1 MTLSEADKDA
11 MARAIALMQSGSR
24 RDREQIGHYLATESW
39 ERSGEFAAYV
49 CQDRSLK
56 LRPWAPPPCWM
67 RKPEYI
73 AAALARPYGIDGER
87 QAGELARDLIAAGL
101 SIFESDPL
109 AALEQTESAR
119 RDERVVGGKL
129 DRAQPPPSHPEP
141 R

>member
-24 RDREQIGHYLATESW
+24 RDREQIAHYLATESW
-39 ERSGEFAAYV
+39 ERSGEFASYV
-49 CQDRSLK
+49 CQDGGLK

-87 QAGELARDLIAAGL
+87 QAGDLARDLIAAGL
-101 SIFESDPL
+101 SIYEPDPL
-109 AALEQTESAR
+109 AALERAESAR
-119 RDERVVGGKL
+119 RV
-129 DRAQPPPSHPEP
+129 
-141 R
+141 